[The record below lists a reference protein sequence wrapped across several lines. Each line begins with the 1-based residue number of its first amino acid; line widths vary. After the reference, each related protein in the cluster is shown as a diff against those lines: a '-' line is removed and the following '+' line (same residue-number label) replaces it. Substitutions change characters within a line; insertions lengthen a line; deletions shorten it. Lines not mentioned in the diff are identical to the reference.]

1 MTDGTIFITDAGTGS
16 ITLNGSSRAL
26 TASTV
31 PEVRS
36 AAIRHA
42 AEHAR
47 TQGRPVTLTAHEPG
61 GSFRLAVSPD
71 GRVESLP
78 EAPEPTWEQAPQ
90 QEPQSIDPA
99 PAPAGDR
106 PNAFT
111 VSTATQG
118 KRLSTPE
125 EVSAQPDAP
134 KQTDPTPTVAEDDPL
149 WRERA
154 AQPATQGARGTLNK
168 LGLKMAASEA
178 ELAERRA
185 VYARELAE
193 ADAQQREEEERAQ
206 RDAQERAQQET
217 RREARR
223 REAAEAAARQRK
235 LIQTNFQGTR
245 TILIANPKGGARKTT
260 TTYLLAATMGIIR
273 GGSVVAWDANE
284 TVGTLAQR
292 SAPDEHD
299 RTVVDLLEQAA
310 DDFTSIEGSRLGTL
324 DRFVRAQGDA
334 HFTVLAS
341 DEDAAHQEIVDGDGF
356 NRVHEILERFNRL
369 ILVDTGNNIRTSHF
383 LAAVEAA
390 HQLVIPVAASLD
402 SAHGA
407 QFMIDTLTKN
417 GHADLIKNAVVLI
430 HDLEKANAADQD
442 YLSIVRQISDDF
454 AGKVAAV
461 LPVPFD
467 DSLKGGKQI
476 DHAQLAPATQ
486 RAYQE
491 AAAAIAASLRNSNI
505 HG

>member
-1 MTDGTIFITDAGTGS
+1 MADGTIFITDNGTGS
-16 ITLNGSSRAL
+16 ITLNGTSHPLHASS
-26 TASTV
+26 V

-36 AAIRHA
+36 AAIQRA
-42 AEHAR
+42 TEHAR
-47 TQGRPVTLTAHEPG
+47 TQGRPVKVTAHEPSG
-61 GSFRLAVSPD
+61 TFHLAVSPD
-71 GRVESLP
+71 GRVDSLP
-78 EAPEPTWEQAPQ
+78 DDSEPTWEQAPQ
-90 QEPQSIDPA
+90 QTPQTIAPEPAAAPPAVEQEASDP
-99 PAPAGDR
+99 GD
-106 PNAFT
+106 
-111 VSTATQG
+111 G
-118 KRLSTPE
+118 
-125 EVSAQPDAP
+125 
-134 KQTDPTPTVAEDDPL
+134 VADDDPQ
-149 WRERA
+149 WKERA
-154 AQPATQGARGTLNK
+154 AQPATQGARGSLNK
-168 LGLKMAASEA
+168 LGLKVAPSGA

-185 VYARELAE
+185 AYARELAQAE
-193 ADAQQREEEERAQ
+193 EQRRQEEERAQ
-206 RDAQERAQQET
+206 REEQERTEQET

-223 REAAEAAARQRK
+223 REAAEAEAHQRK

-260 TTYLLAATMGIIR
+260 TTYLLGATMGIIR

-292 SAPDEHD
+292 SVPDEHE

-310 DDFTSIEGSRLGTL
+310 DDFTSIDGVRLGTL
-324 DRFVRAQGDA
+324 DRFVRGQGDA

-341 DEDAAHQEIVDGDGF
+341 DEDPEHQEIVDSAGF

-390 HQLVIPVAASLD
+390 DQLVIPVAASLD

-407 QFMIDTLTKN
+407 QFMIETLTKN

-430 HDLEKANAADQD
+430 HDLEKANNADQD
-442 YLSIVRQISDDF
+442 YLAIVRQISDDF
-454 AGKVAAV
+454 AGKVGAV

-476 DHAQLAPATQ
+476 DYAQLAPTTQ
-486 RAYQE
+486 RAYRE
-491 AAAAIAASLRNSNI
+491 AAAAIAASLRRTKAPE
-505 HG
+505 

>member
-1 MTDGTIFITDAGTGS
+1 MTDGTIFITDTGTGS

-36 AAIRHA
+36 AAIRQA
-42 AEHAR
+42 TEHAR
-47 TQGRPVTLTAHEPG
+47 TQGRPVTLTAHEPS

-90 QEPQSIDPA
+90 QEPQPIEPA
-99 PAPAGDR
+99 AAPAGDE
-106 PNAFT
+106 PNAPKP
-111 VSTATQG
+111 A
-118 KRLSTPE
+118 
-125 EVSAQPDAP
+125 DA
-134 KQTDPTPTVAEDDPL
+134 DPAPTVAEDDPQ

-185 VYARELAE
+185 TYARELAE
-193 ADAQQREEEERAQ
+193 AEAQQREEEERAQ

-223 REAAEAAARQRK
+223 REDAEAAARQRK

-310 DDFTSIEGSRLGTL
+310 NDFTSIEGSRLGTL

-476 DHAQLAPATQ
+476 DYGRLAPATQ

-491 AAAAIAASLRNSNI
+491 AAAAIAASLRNTNI